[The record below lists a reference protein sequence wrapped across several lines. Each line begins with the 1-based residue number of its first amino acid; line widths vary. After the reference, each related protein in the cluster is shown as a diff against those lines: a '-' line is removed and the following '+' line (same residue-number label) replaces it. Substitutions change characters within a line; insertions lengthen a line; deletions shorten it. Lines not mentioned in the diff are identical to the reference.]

1 MTLLRRARTI
11 AQHFGIDV
19 SRFPAG
25 SLENRLVQLLSH
37 FDIDVVIDVGANRG
51 QYGAML
57 RRFGYRGRIVS
68 FEPLS
73 RPLEALHRRAA
84 TDALWTVFPYALGH
98 EDATVVI
105 NVSGNDAASS
115 SILPM
120 LPKHL
125 DACPESGY
133 VDRQEITQRRL
144 EALWPEVTRPGDRVF
159 LKLDVQGYEEA
170 VLRGAGDHIHDCVG
184 LQMEVSC
191 VPLYE
196 GGLQLAEALD
206 LAQRRYGLTLMG
218 VVPGFADRRTGQM
231 LQCDVM
237 FFRDR
242 IHDSLQQES
251 GRADAAEASASAHNS
266 PSRRLG
272 HPIFD
277 G

>member
-1 MTLLRRARTI
+1 MI

-19 SRFPAG
+19 SRFPAC
-25 SLENRLVQLLSH
+25 SPENRLVQLLSH
-37 FDIDVVIDVGANRG
+37 FEVDVVIDVGANRG

-68 FEPLS
+68 FEPLNG
-73 RPLEALHRRAA
+73 PLEMLHRRAA
-84 TDALWTVFPYALGH
+84 TDALWTVFPYALG
-98 EDATVVI
+98 DDDSTVII
-105 NVSGNDAASS
+105 NVSGNGAASS

-120 LPKHL
+120 LPRHL

-133 VDRQEITQRRL
+133 VDSQEITQRRL
-144 EALWPEVTRPGDRVF
+144 EAVWPEVTRPGDRVF

-218 VVPGFADRRTGQM
+218 VVPGFADQRTGQM

-237 FFRDR
+237 LFRDGIR
-242 IHDSLQQES
+242 DPLQPES
-251 GRADAAEASASAHNS
+251 GRAHALKEPSSTRNS
-266 PSRRLG
+266 PRRRLG
-272 HPIFD
+272 DPIHD